1 MSIFLVAYCAILL
14 STTGTASA
22 FTVTS
27 INQHAVI
34 QLLPRYHSSPN
45 KYWGQTT
52 TTTSLTMAL
61 SLNSIPTET
70 MTPRQLVQ
78 AGEQLF
84 KKGQVQESIQ
94 LFDKAE
100 QVNANVTPYL
110 WQRGISYYYDDDFKK
125 GSQQFR
131 IDVKVNPLDV
141 EEIVWDIACQA
152 RMKSAGT
159 ISEVEKMALPLGR
172 TDRRRIMGIVYSL
185 FRGDGATEH
194 DLAEAG
200 HGGSESDDFYALF
213 YLGLYCESNGEDLKA
228 AGYMRSAINTPYA
241 KGRGMGDYM
250 TSCARVHCSL
260 RHWI

>member
-172 TDRRRIMGIVYSL
+172 TDRRRIMV
-185 FRGDGATEH
+185 
-194 DLAEAG
+194 
-200 HGGSESDDFYALF
+200 
-213 YLGLYCESNGEDLKA
+213 
-228 AGYMRSAINTPYA
+228 
-241 KGRGMGDYM
+241 
-250 TSCARVHCSL
+250 RVFCFK
-260 RHWI
+260 